1 MALQQTSTWVNVK
14 FSTLIKV
21 LTEKQEATELFVEEQ
36 QDLAIGEAELR
47 LGELEENCR
56 ILRESQ
62 EHIAAVHNLPDTELI
77 KVRHE
82 RSFNF
87 HRLLYSLRS
96 TSLLFCQTSPPGIN
110 GHRSSTP

>member
-21 LTEKQEATELFVEEQ
+21 LAEKQEATELFVEEQ
-36 QDLAIGEAELR
+36 QELAIGEAELR

-77 KVRHE
+77 KVHRR

-87 HRLLYSLRS
+87 NSINYSLS
-96 TSLLFCQTSPPGIN
+96 SLLSVQHHLSRN
-110 GHRSSTP
+110 QWS